1 MAESVCKPPEQMEK
15 IVMAKVAED
24 LTLEVKAKL
33 TVDRAT
39 AEACLKMVEL
49 YVNSS
54 GVNLMVDRMEN
65 GELKFYYE
73 PVVASDGRCGNA

>member
-1 MAESVCKPPEQMEK
+1 
-15 IVMAKVAED
+15 MAKVLENVVV
-24 LTLEVKAKL
+24 EVKAKM

-54 GVNLMVDRMEN
+54 GANVMVDRLEN

-73 PVVASDGRCGNA
+73 PIDSSDGRCCFDGKEA

>member
-1 MAESVCKPPEQMEK
+1 MVKGT
-15 IVMAKVAED
+15 ED

-54 GVNLMVDRMEN
+54 GAKVMADRLEN

-73 PVVASDGRCGNA
+73 PVVASDGRCCNA

>member
-1 MAESVCKPPEQMEK
+1 
-15 IVMAKVAED
+15 MAKALENVVV
-24 LTLEVKAKL
+24 EVKAKM

-49 YVNSS
+49 YVNSNC
-54 GVNLMVDRMEN
+54 VNVMVDKLES

-73 PVVASDGRCGNA
+73 PIIASDGRCRFDGKEARA

>member
-1 MAESVCKPPEQMEK
+1 
-15 IVMAKVAED
+15 MAKALENVVV
-24 LTLEVKAKL
+24 EVKAKM

-54 GVNLMVDRMEN
+54 GVNVMVDRLEN

-73 PVVASDGRCGNA
+73 PIDASDGRCGNA

>member
-1 MAESVCKPPEQMEK
+1 
-15 IVMAKVAED
+15 MAKVLD
-24 LTLEVKAKL
+24 NVVVEVKAKM

-49 YVNSS
+49 YVNNN
-54 GVNLMVDRMEN
+54 GANVMVDRLEN

-73 PVVASDGRCGNA
+73 PVVASDGRCCFDGKEA

>member
-1 MAESVCKPPEQMEK
+1 
-15 IVMAKVAED
+15 MAKIAED

-49 YVNSS
+49 YVNSN
-54 GVNLMVDRMEN
+54 GINLMADKSEN
-65 GELKFYYE
+65 GEVQFYYE
-73 PVVASDGRCGNA
+73 PINTGDGRCGNA

>member
-1 MAESVCKPPEQMEK
+1 
-15 IVMAKVAED
+15 MAKVTED

-54 GVNLMVDRMEN
+54 GVKVMVDRLEN

-73 PVVASDGRCGNA
+73 PIDASDGRCCNA

>member
-1 MAESVCKPPEQMEK
+1 
-15 IVMAKVAED
+15 MAKALEI
-24 LTLEVKAKL
+24 EVKAKM

-49 YVNSS
+49 YVNSN
-54 GVNLMVDRMEN
+54 GVNVMVDKLES

-73 PVVASDGRCGNA
+73 PIVASNGRCRVDGKEARA

>member
-1 MAESVCKPPEQMEK
+1 
-15 IVMAKVAED
+15 MAKVAED

-54 GVNLMVDRMEN
+54 GVNVMVDRLEN

-73 PVVASDGRCGNA
+73 PFDGSNGKVCHA

>member
-1 MAESVCKPPEQMEK
+1 
-15 IVMAKVAED
+15 MAKLAED

-39 AEACLKMVEL
+39 TEACLKMVEL

-54 GVNLMVDRMEN
+54 GINVMVDKLES

-73 PVVASDGRCGNA
+73 PTDTSDGRCRFDGKEARA

>member
-1 MAESVCKPPEQMEK
+1 
-15 IVMAKVAED
+15 MAKVLENVVV
-24 LTLEVKAKL
+24 EVKAKM

-54 GVNLMVDRMEN
+54 GVKVMVDRLEN
-65 GELKFYYE
+65 GEVQFYYE
-73 PVVASDGRCGNA
+73 PINASDGRCCHA

>member
-1 MAESVCKPPEQMEK
+1 
-15 IVMAKVAED
+15 MAKVAED

-49 YVNSS
+49 YVNSN
-54 GVNLMVDRMEN
+54 GINLMADKSEN
-65 GELKFYYE
+65 GEVQFYYE
-73 PVVASDGRCGNA
+73 SAYTSDGRCGNA

>member
-1 MAESVCKPPEQMEK
+1 
-15 IVMAKVAED
+15 MAKVAED

-49 YVNSS
+49 YVNSNPI
-54 GVNLMVDRMEN
+54 NLMADKSED

-73 PVVASDGRCGNA
+73 PIT

>member
-1 MAESVCKPPEQMEK
+1 
-15 IVMAKVAED
+15 MAKVSED
-24 LTLEVKAKL
+24 LTLEVKAKF

-54 GVNLMVDRMEN
+54 GVNVMGDRLEN

-73 PVVASDGRCGNA
+73 PIDASDGRCCFDGEKA